1 MRRGALTAAGTAAV
15 AGYMLYRLHV
25 NEHALR
31 ELRERLDEVAGQA
44 RKALQLI
51 DALHGAAAPH
61 AQLGPSMLSSSGSFA
76 SVGDVIESV
85 APPVLG
91 AAPPVLAAKSA
102 AEQPAAA
109 PRTEAARAP
118 TGAPQGG
125 ASPWAQADRLF
136 DASRHAETIEL
147 LGGVTQ
153 RPTDDCDRLW
163 RLARALHAEA
173 TALGARGAKEA
184 QVQTIARALA
194 LSLEAVRLDD
204 RNFAA
209 HKWAGIVISEASSLE
224 GTKAAIERSVDVRAH
239 FERAVELC
247 PDDPTSRHLLGLWHF
262 EIASIGWLQKKAA
275 SALFAE
281 PPSSTHDVA
290 LELLLAA
297 EALRPGFYKKNRLL
311 IAKAQLK
318 LGERAEA
325 RRWLGLALEMP
336 SANADDEAAHAEAL
350 ALARTL

>member
-1 MRRGALTAAGTAAV
+1 M
-15 AGYMLYRLHV
+15 
-25 NEHALR
+25 
-31 ELRERLDEVAGQA
+31 
-44 RKALQLI
+44 
-51 DALHGAAAPH
+51 
-61 AQLGPSMLSSSGSFA
+61 
-76 SVGDVIESV
+76 
-85 APPVLG
+85 
-91 AAPPVLAAKSA
+91 
-102 AEQPAAA
+102 
-109 PRTEAARAP
+109 
-118 TGAPQGG
+118 
-125 ASPWAQADRLF
+125 
-136 DASRHAETIEL
+136 
-147 LGGVTQ
+147 
-153 RPTDDCDRLW
+153 
-163 RLARALHAEA
+163 
-173 TALGARGAKEA
+173 
-184 QVQTIARALA
+184 QTIARALA

-204 RNFAA
+204 RNFAGSHRRTPRARVTHARRGAVRWRRAPCVCSRSAAPHPRRTRRRVAARPSA